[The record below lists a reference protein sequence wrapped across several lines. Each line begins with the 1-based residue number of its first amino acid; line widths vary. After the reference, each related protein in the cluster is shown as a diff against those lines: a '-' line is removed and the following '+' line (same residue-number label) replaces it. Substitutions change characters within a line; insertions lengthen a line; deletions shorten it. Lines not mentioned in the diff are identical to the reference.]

1 MRKTLF
7 LLLVGAALGYWL
19 GFNDAQLNKENIA
32 VRLINQAGGKTRE
45 TVKSNPDRQLDSLE
59 KQ

>member
-1 MRKTLF
+1 MKKTLF
-7 LLLVGAALGYWL
+7 LLLVGLAAGYWF
-19 GFNDAQLNKENIA
+19 GFSDAQGNKQNIA

-45 TVKSNPDRQLDSLE
+45 SVRSNTDRELDSLE

>member
-1 MRKTLF
+1 MKKTLF
-7 LLLVGAALGYWL
+7 LLVVGLALGYWL
-19 GFNDAQLNKENIA
+19 GFNDAQVNEQNVA

-45 TVKSNPDRQLDSLE
+45 TLRSNTDRQLDSLE

>member
-1 MRKTLF
+1 MKKTLF
-7 LLLVGAALGYWL
+7 LLVVGLALGYWL
-19 GFNDAQLNKENIA
+19 GFNDAQVNEQNVA

-45 TVKSNPDRQLDSLE
+45 TVRSNPDRQLDSLE